1 MTLVIEALLHGKPV
15 GAYFAAAKARWDRLL
30 AGLDAARIRGLADE
44 LAVHQHGFEQDCEG
58 HRALGQEIMVA
69 SGVGL
74 LMEAQGGRAEAL
86 LEAFRRSRCSVETK
100 SAARAIARL
109 YDLEEATS

>member
-15 GAYFAAAKARWDRLL
+15 GAYFAAAKARWGRLL
-30 AGLDAARIRGLADE
+30 AGLDAARIQDLADE
-44 LAVHQHGFEQDCEG
+44 LAVHQHAFEQDCEG

-74 LMEAQGGRAEAL
+74 LVEAQDRAEAL
-86 LEAFRRSRCSVETK
+86 LEAFRRSKCSVETK
-100 SAARAIARL
+100 NAAREIARL
-109 YDLEEATS
+109 YDFEEATS